1 MMSLRWTAEMLT
13 DGFIQRTKFQEYEV
27 DFQEQEAD
35 LGSLAAFVIRDRAVS
50 TCDHSEDRGL
60 NPGETE
66 PNQGWEVKMK
76 ATKKEQP
83 QR

>member
-1 MMSLRWTAEMLT
+1 M
-13 DGFIQRTKFQEYEV
+13 
-27 DFQEQEAD
+27 
-35 LGSLAAFVIRDRAVS
+35 AAFVIRDRGVS

-60 NPGETE
+60 NPGEIE

-83 QR
+83 